1 MKCSSNNPAQRRY
14 FVRFAVSMV
23 LYVLLLVVAVV
34 AFVHFH
40 PTGVLAY
47 ALAVLPAL
55 PILAMLVVVGL
66 YLAEEKDEFVR
77 NMQIQSLLGGIG
89 GTLAVVSVWGFL
101 ENFTKVPHMDLFLV
115 YPMFWVLTGAS
126 AAVVWLRYR

>member
-1 MKCSSNNPAQRRY
+1 
-14 FVRFAVSMV
+14 MV

-40 PTGVLAY
+40 PAGVLAY

-55 PILAMLVVVGL
+55 PILAMLVVIGL

-77 NMQIQSLLGGIG
+77 NMQVQALLGGIG

>member
-1 MKCSSNNPAQRRY
+1 VTSPTKNPAQRR
-14 FVRFAVSMV
+14 FFWRFAIAML
-23 LYVLLLVVAVV
+23 LYVLLLVPAVWG
-34 AFVHFH
+34 FVHYH

-47 ALAVLPAL
+47 GLAVLPAL
-55 PILAMLVVVGL
+55 PILGMLVVVGL

-101 ENFTKVPHMDLFLV
+101 ENFTQVRHLDLFLV
-115 YPMFWVLTGAS
+115 YPLFWVFVGIST
-126 AAVVWLRYR
+126 VVVRLRYR